1 MMHNLPQI
9 SNGEFEVMDV
19 IWKHAPINTNEI
31 VEILSKR
38 KIWNPK
44 TIQTM
49 LFRLEKK
56 GIITH
61 TKEGRVFVYAPRI
74 PKEAYLALEQDNF
87 VNRFFDGAVSQMV
100 ASYLDKNEL
109 TEAELAE
116 LQEIL
121 DKKRNRKR

>member
-1 MMHNLPQI
+1 MHNLPQI

-31 VEILSKR
+31 GEIMSKR

-121 DKKRNRKR
+121 DKKRNQ

>member
-1 MMHNLPQI
+1 MHNLPQI

-61 TKEGRVFVYAPRI
+61 TKEGRVFVYTPRI

-87 VNRFFDGAVSQMV
+87 VNRFFNGAVSQMV

-121 DKKRNRKR
+121 DKKRNQ

>member
-1 MMHNLPQI
+1 MHNLPQI

-121 DKKRNRKR
+121 DKKRNQ

>member
-1 MMHNLPQI
+1 MMKNLPQI

-87 VNRFFDGAVSQMV
+87 VNRFFNGAVSQMV

-121 DKKRNRKR
+121 DKKRNQ

>member
-1 MMHNLPQI
+1 MHNLPQI

-74 PKEAYLALEQDNF
+74 PKDAYLALEQDNF

-121 DKKRNRKR
+121 DKKRNQ

>member
-1 MMHNLPQI
+1 MMKNLPQI

-56 GIITH
+56 GIISH
-61 TKEGRVFVYAPRI
+61 TKESRVFVYAPRI

-121 DKKRNRKR
+121 DKKRNQ

>member
-1 MMHNLPQI
+1 MMKNLPQI
-9 SNGEFEVMDV
+9 SNGEFEGMDV

-56 GIITH
+56 GIISH
-61 TKEGRVFVYAPRI
+61 TKESRVFVYAPRI

-87 VNRFFDGAVSQMV
+87 VNRFFNGAVSQMV

-121 DKKRNRKR
+121 DKKRNQ

>member
-1 MMHNLPQI
+1 MKNLPQI

-56 GIITH
+56 GIISH
-61 TKEGRVFVYAPRI
+61 TKESRVFVYAPRI

-87 VNRFFDGAVSQMV
+87 VNRFFNGAVSQMV

-121 DKKRNRKR
+121 DKKRNQ

>member
-19 IWKHAPINTNEI
+19 IWNHAPINTNEI

-121 DKKRNRKR
+121 DKKRNQ

>member
-1 MMHNLPQI
+1 MMKNLPQI

-19 IWKHAPINTNEI
+19 IWKHSPINTNEI

-56 GIITH
+56 GIISH
-61 TKEGRVFVYAPRI
+61 TKESRVFVYAPRI

-87 VNRFFDGAVSQMV
+87 VNRFFNGAVSQMV

-121 DKKRNRKR
+121 DKKRNQ

>member
-1 MMHNLPQI
+1 MMKNLPQI

-56 GIITH
+56 GIISH
-61 TKEGRVFVYAPRI
+61 TKESRVFVYAPRI

-87 VNRFFDGAVSQMV
+87 VNRFFNGAVSQMV

-121 DKKRNRKR
+121 DKKRNQ

>member
-1 MMHNLPQI
+1 MMKNLPQI

-56 GIITH
+56 GIISH
-61 TKEGRVFVYAPRI
+61 TKESRVFVYAPRI

-87 VNRFFDGAVSQMV
+87 VNRFFNGAVSQMV

-116 LQEIL
+116 LQEFL
-121 DKKRNRKR
+121 DKKRNQ

>member
-1 MMHNLPQI
+1 MHNLPQI

-44 TIQTM
+44 TIHTM
-49 LFRLEKK
+49 LFLLEKK

-121 DKKRNRKR
+121 DKKRNQ

>member
-87 VNRFFDGAVSQMV
+87 VNPFFDGAVSQMV

-121 DKKRNRKR
+121 DKKRNQ

>member
-1 MMHNLPQI
+1 MKNLPQI

-56 GIITH
+56 GIISH
-61 TKEGRVFVYAPRI
+61 TKESRVFVYAPRI
-74 PKEAYLALEQDNF
+74 PKETYLALEQDNF
-87 VNRFFDGAVSQMV
+87 VNRFFNGAVSQMV

-121 DKKRNRKR
+121 DKKRNQ

>member
-116 LQEIL
+116 LQEFL
-121 DKKRNRKR
+121 DKKRNQ

>member
-1 MMHNLPQI
+1 MHNLPQI

-19 IWKHAPINTNEI
+19 IWKHAPINTNVI

-121 DKKRNRKR
+121 DKKRNQ

>member
-100 ASYLDKNEL
+100 PSYLDKNEL

-121 DKKRNRKR
+121 DKKRNQ

>member
-87 VNRFFDGAVSQMV
+87 VNRFFDGAVSQ
-100 ASYLDKNEL
+100 D
-109 TEAELAE
+109 
-116 LQEIL
+116 
-121 DKKRNRKR
+121 RKSVV

>member
-1 MMHNLPQI
+1 MHNLPQI
-9 SNGEFEVMDV
+9 SNGEVEVMDV

-121 DKKRNRKR
+121 DKKRNQ

>member
-1 MMHNLPQI
+1 MHNLPQI

-121 DKKRNRKR
+121 DKIRNQ

>member
-1 MMHNLPQI
+1 MKYLPQI

-56 GIITH
+56 GIISH
-61 TKEGRVFVYAPRI
+61 TKESRVFVYAPRI

-87 VNRFFDGAVSQMV
+87 VNRFFNGAVSQMV

-121 DKKRNRKR
+121 DKKRNQ

>member
-1 MMHNLPQI
+1 
-9 SNGEFEVMDV
+9 MDV

-56 GIITH
+56 GIISH
-61 TKEGRVFVYAPRI
+61 TKESRVFVYAPRI

-87 VNRFFDGAVSQMV
+87 VNRFFNGAVSQMV

-121 DKKRNRKR
+121 DKKRNQ

>member
-56 GIITH
+56 GIISH
-61 TKEGRVFVYAPRI
+61 TKESRVFVYAPRI

-87 VNRFFDGAVSQMV
+87 VNRFFNGAVSQMV

-121 DKKRNRKR
+121 DKKRNQ

>member
-121 DKKRNRKR
+121 DKKRNQ

>member
-1 MMHNLPQI
+1 MHNLPQI
-9 SNGEFEVMDV
+9 SNGEVMDV

-121 DKKRNRKR
+121 DKKRNQ